1 MHGALRRITLLA
13 LRASCEVASNARLR
27 LASCIYALKTNNLT
41 IGIAAAL
48 GAGLLWGLV
57 FVAPLLLPNYPALLL
72 TLGRYL
78 AFGLVTLPIAWWFR
92 AELKQLTK
100 SDWWIATKLSLI
112 GNFLYYLTLS
122 AAIKLA
128 GAPLPT
134 LIIGT
139 LPVVIAVCSNLGAGK
154 SFAWKSLA
162 PSLVLIVAGLL
173 FVNYDQLQR
182 LTHADSTGNLSQYLM
197 GAALAWIAVAAWT
210 WYPIHNA
217 RWLQKHT
224 QHSSMTWASAQGL
237 VTLPIAAIGFTV
249 MIAYYELTNHPA
261 FGFTQLGDTPARFWL
276 LMFVIGFSASWLGT
290 LLWNVASKN
299 TPTALTGQ
307 LIVFET
313 LAALGYAYLVYSRAP
328 SVYEASGIALLVIG
342 VIVGVRKFSRA
353 AD

>member
-1 MHGALRRITLLA
+1 
-13 LRASCEVASNARLR
+13 
-27 LASCIYALKTNNLT
+27 
-41 IGIAAAL
+41 
-48 GAGLLWGLV
+48 
-57 FVAPLLLPNYPALLL
+57 LLLPSYPATLL
-72 TLGRYL
+72 TFGRYL

-112 GNFLYYLTLS
+112 GNFLYYLMLS
-122 AAIKLA
+122 AAIQMA

-139 LPVVIAVCSNLGAGK
+139 LPVVIAICSNLGAGK
-154 SFAWKSLA
+154 TFAWKSLA

-182 LTHADSTGNLSQYLM
+182 LTNEDSTTNLSRYLS
-197 GAALAWIAVAAWT
+197 GAALAWVAVAAWT

-217 RWLQKHT
+217 RWLQQHA

-237 VTLPIAAIGFTV
+237 VTLPIAAFGFV
-249 MIAYYELTNHPA
+249 ALLAYFEITDHAA
-261 FGFTQLGDTPARFWL
+261 FGFTELGSTPTKFWL

-290 LLWNVASKN
+290 LLWNIASKN

-328 SVYEASGIALLVIG
+328 SLLEAIGIALLVVG
-342 VIVGVRKFSRA
+342 VIVGVRTFSRA
-353 AD
+353 SATAIAEH

>member
-1 MHGALRRITLLA
+1 M
-13 LRASCEVASNARLR
+13 
-27 LASCIYALKTNNLT
+27 
-41 IGIAAAL
+41 
-48 GAGLLWGLV
+48 
-57 FVAPLLLPNYPALLL
+57 
-72 TLGRYL
+72 
-78 AFGLVTLPIAWWFR
+78 
-92 AELKQLTK
+92 
-100 SDWWIATKLSLI
+100 
-112 GNFLYYLTLS
+112 LS
-122 AAIKLA
+122 AAIKMA

-139 LPVVIAVCSNLGAGK
+139 LPVVIAICSNLGAGK

-182 LTHADSTGNLSQYLM
+182 LTSEDSTTNLTRYLT
-197 GAALAWIAVAAWT
+197 GAVLAWIAVAAWT

-237 VTLPIAAIGFTV
+237 VTLPIAAIGFV
-249 MIAYYELTNHPA
+249 IALTGANFTNERFLDNPLGPQPEL
-261 FGFTQLGDTPARFWL
+261 FVG
-276 LMFVIGFSASWLGT
+276 LMFAIGFCASWLGT

-313 LAALGYAYLVYSRAP
+313 LAALGYAYLVYARAP
-328 SVYEASGIALLVIG
+328 SVYEAIGIALLVIG
-342 VIVGVRKFSRA
+342 VIVGVRTFSRRN
-353 AD
+353 

>member
-1 MHGALRRITLLA
+1 MT
-13 LRASCEVASNARLR
+13 
-27 LASCIYALKTNNLT
+27 KNNLL

-57 FVAPLLLPNYPALLL
+57 FVAPLLLPNYPATLL
-72 TLGRYL
+72 TFGRYL

-100 SDWWIATKLSLI
+100 NDWWIATKLSLI
-112 GNFLYYLTLS
+112 GNFIYYPALS
-122 AAIKLA
+122 AAIQLA

-139 LPVVIAVCSNLGAGK
+139 LPVVIAVASNLFNDGSQK
-154 SFAWKSLA
+154 FRWRVLA
-162 PSLVLIVAGLL
+162 PSLVLIVVGLL
-173 FVNYDQLQR
+173 CVNADQLQR
-182 LTHADSTGNLSQYLM
+182 LASDESSTDLSRYIT

-217 RWLQKHT
+217 QWLQKHT

-237 VTLPIAAIGFTV
+237 VTLPIAMIGFV
-249 MIAYYELTNHPA
+249 AILGFYEFTGHA
-261 FGFTQLGDTPARFWL
+261 RFGFSRLGDTPSNFWW
-276 LMFVIGFSASWLGT
+276 LMFAIGFAASWLGT
-290 LLWNVASKN
+290 LLWNIASKN

-313 LAALGYAYLVYSRAP
+313 LAALGYAYIVYQRAP
-328 SVYEASGIALLVIG
+328 SLLEASGIALLVLG
-342 VIVGVRKFSRA
+342 VIVGVRALSLKST
-353 AD
+353 DSNVH

>member
-1 MHGALRRITLLA
+1 MQ
-13 LRASCEVASNARLR
+13 
-27 LASCIYALKTNNLT
+27 KQNLGL
-41 IGIAAAL
+41 GIAAAL

-57 FVAPLLLPNYPALLL
+57 FVAPLLLPTYPATLL
-72 TLGRYL
+72 TVGRYL

-92 AELKQLTK
+92 LELRALSR

-112 GNFLYYLTLS
+112 GNFLYYLALS
-122 AAIKLA
+122 AAIQIA

-139 LPVVIAVCSNLGAGK
+139 LPVVIAICSNLGVAK
-154 SFAWKSLA
+154 SFSWKSLA
-162 PSLVLIVAGLL
+162 PSLVLIAAGLL
-173 FVNYDQLQR
+173 FVNADQLKR
-182 LTHADSTGNLSQYLM
+182 VAETGSFSTYAI
-197 GAALAWIAVAAWT
+197 GALLAWIAVAAWT

-217 RWLQKHT
+217 RWLQQHT

-237 VTLPIAAIGFTV
+237 VTLPIATVGF
-249 MIAYYELTNHPA
+249 IALLGYYEMSGNA
-261 FGFTQLGDTPARFWL
+261 SFGFDRFGTASERFWL

-313 LAALGYAYLVYSRAP
+313 LAALGYAYIVYARAP
-328 SVYEASGIALLVIG
+328 SVLEAIGIALLVIG
-342 VIVGVRKFSRA
+342 VIVGVRTFSSRP
-353 AD
+353 

>member
-1 MHGALRRITLLA
+1 MTIMQQQ
-13 LRASCEVASNARLR
+13 
-27 LASCIYALKTNNLT
+27 NLGL
-41 IGIAAAL
+41 GIAAAL

-57 FVAPLLLPNYPALLL
+57 FVAPLLLPTYPATLL
-72 TLGRYL
+72 TVGRYL

-92 AELKQLTK
+92 RELRALSK

-112 GNFLYYLTLS
+112 GNFLYYLALS
-122 AAIKLA
+122 AAIQMA

-139 LPVVIAVCSNLGAGK
+139 LPVVIAICSNLGVAK
-154 SFAWKSLA
+154 SFSWKALA
-162 PSLVLIVAGLL
+162 PSLVLIAAGLL
-173 FVNYDQLQR
+173 FVNADQLKR
-182 LTHADSTGNLSQYLM
+182 VAETGNFSTYAL
-197 GAALAWIAVAAWT
+197 GALLAWIAVAAWT

-237 VTLPIAAIGFTV
+237 VTLPIAAVGFV
-249 MIAYYELTNHPA
+249 ALMGYYEVTGNA
-261 FGFTQLGDTPARFWL
+261 SFGFGRFGTAVEKFWL

-290 LLWNVASKN
+290 LLWNIASKN

-313 LAALGYAYLVYSRAP
+313 LAALGYAYIVYARAP
-328 SVYEASGIALLVIG
+328 SVLEAIGIALLVIG
-342 VIVGVRKFSRA
+342 VIVGVRTFSSRH
-353 AD
+353 